1 MSRSPCAAHAPH
13 FVALFQL
20 TCTLLSSQHTSCLL
34 PLGAHLAGLGSVPD
48 RRCSSVPRRF
58 PRSRAHPG
66 ALRAEDP
73 LRRHGGGRRGDRVGQ
88 TLSYVVPVVD
98 TVVRLAGPQPAAAVD
113 KRNHDP
119 FSHGPKA
126 LILLPTG
133 ILCDQARHCRGQ
145 QDRRV
150 CARSHRVR
158 HSPSLARSNPRRLS
172 A

>member
-1 MSRSPCAAHAPH
+1 MSPTVAAALSRAGFPAP
-13 FVALFQL
+13 
-20 TCTLLSSQHTSCLL
+20 
-34 PLGAHLAGLGSVPD
+34 AHIQA
-48 RRCSSVPRRF
+48 RSVPRIL
-58 PRSRAHPG
+58 SGGTAVV
-66 ALRAEDP
+66 AAET
-73 LRRHGGGRRGDRVGQ
+73 GSGK